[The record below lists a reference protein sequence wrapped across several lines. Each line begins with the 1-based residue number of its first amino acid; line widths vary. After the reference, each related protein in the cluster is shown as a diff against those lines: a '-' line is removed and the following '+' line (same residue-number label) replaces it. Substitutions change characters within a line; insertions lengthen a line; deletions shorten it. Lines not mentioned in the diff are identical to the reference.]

1 MVNIVC
7 ILTIKSCFQGAKIR
21 ILSYMTHPKLLE
33 FFNKGSILYCLMLIF
48 VISTF
53 DSIKK
58 YMFYLNPKKKLFHS
72 FCRGPQGPK
81 NFFELFQNGPP
92 NYDKDPCPTL
102 FG

>member
-58 YMFYLNPKKKLFHS
+58 YMFYLNPEKKIFMVPVGVP
-72 FCRGPQGPK
+72 RVQK

-102 FG
+102 FR